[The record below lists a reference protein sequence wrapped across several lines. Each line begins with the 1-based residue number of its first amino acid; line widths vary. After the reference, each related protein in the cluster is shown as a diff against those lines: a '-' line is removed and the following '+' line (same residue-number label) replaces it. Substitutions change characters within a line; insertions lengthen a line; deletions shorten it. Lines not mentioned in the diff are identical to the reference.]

1 MHPSSIIYVSQRQL
15 QLQLQ
20 RQTQRHQ
27 HDAPSNNIKSHV
39 KILVFTIVY
48 TYSNINSQFL
58 VLSII

>member
-39 KILVFTIVY
+39 KIVVFTIVY
-48 TYSNINSQFL
+48 TYSNINY
-58 VLSII
+58 